1 MQNKTDT
8 RRSKS
13 CRSSKQQASK
23 AQTKSSTS
31 AKAQVPSFHRQQK
44 RHQHTSLARSL
55 ARYFLCSLVTQ
66 TTDTALAQTKTD
78 TKQGDDDDDN
88 DDDDDAAAAAVA
100 TERNGQHWR
109 ARTFPSK

>member
-31 AKAQVPSFHRQQK
+31 AKAQVPSFHRQQN
-44 RHQHTSLARSL
+44 RHQHTSLARSPATSFVL
-55 ARYFLCSLVTQ
+55 SSHNNRHGSRADKNRH
-66 TTDTALAQTKTD
+66 
-78 TKQGDDDDDN
+78 TKQGDDDDD
-88 DDDDDAAAAAVA
+88 DDDAAAAAAVA

>member
-1 MQNKTDT
+1 VQKLKFLPSTDNKKDT
-8 RRSKS
+8 N
-13 CRSSKQQASK
+13 
-23 AQTKSSTS
+23 T
-31 AKAQVPSFHRQQK
+31 H
-44 RHQHTSLARSL
+44 RSL
-55 ARYFLCSLVTQ
+55 ARQLLPLLSRHTNNRHGSRA
-66 TTDTALAQTKTD
+66 DKNRH